1 MPGANSIQDA
11 SIDLEVFLD
20 KITLL
25 NSRQLEVKSMKPEY
39 KIKILYLRKDEKT
52 CKEIAIELGLSV
64 DSVTKFLQ
72 RHPDYVDENRICPQC
87 GSAFKKSKGHN
98 PKKFCSNECRM
109 KWWNSHR
116 DLIKHKNEL
125 DLNCQHCGKVFSS
138 FTPGRKFCSIHCSL
152 AERYGHE

>member
-1 MPGANSIQDA
+1 M
-11 SIDLEVFLD
+11 D

-25 NSRQLEVKSMKPEY
+25 NSRQLEVKSMKPEIKE
-39 KIKILYLRKDEKT
+39 KIIDLRRKGMGNKLIAKELNLNPSTVAKFVQKYGDSYEYLRK
-52 CKEIAIELGLSV
+52 
-64 DSVTKFLQ
+64 
-72 RHPDYVDENRICPQC
+72 CPQC
-87 GSAFKKSKGHN
+87 GTLFKRTRGHN

-116 DLIKHKNEL
+116 DLIKHKNEQ
-125 DLNCQHCGKVFSS
+125 DVNCQHCGKVFRS

>member
-25 NSRQLEVKSMKPEY
+25 NSRQLEVKSMKPEIKE
-39 KIKILYLRKDEKT
+39 KIIDLRKKGMGNKLIA
-52 CKEIAIELGLSV
+52 KELNLNPSTVA
-64 DSVTKFLQ
+64 KFVQKYGDVFEDL
-72 RHPDYVDENRICPQC
+72 RKCPQC
-87 GSAFKKSKGHN
+87 GTLFKRTKGHN

-116 DLIKHKNEL
+116 DLIKHKNEKEVK
-125 DLNCQHCGKVFSS
+125 CQHCGKVFRS